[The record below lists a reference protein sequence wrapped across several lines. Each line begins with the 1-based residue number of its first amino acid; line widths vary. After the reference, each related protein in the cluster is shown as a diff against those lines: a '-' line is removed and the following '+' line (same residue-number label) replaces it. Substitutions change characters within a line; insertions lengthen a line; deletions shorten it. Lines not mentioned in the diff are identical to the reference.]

1 VCEAMG
7 ATGRTF
13 GTIAAA
19 LAAVMLPAFASPA
32 LAADTAVQTAF
43 YPDATIP
50 NVPGP
55 AFAQFTIAVSASVG
69 GTCGFATGGAP
80 TGTISATAIDTTA
93 WSGKAFFTPQCTAPW
108 RIAVSSQNGALLN
121 SVAAPTAAFA
131 NRAPYTVKL
140 HVVTDTGATDDQCAV
155 ANLTTA
161 NTACTFE
168 GTASSANGLQLPRS
182 YLQSGSYIEASAPA
196 YAGSQVLVAG
206 TYQDVLTITVSPA
219 T

>member
-1 VCEAMG
+1 MIT
-7 ATGRTF
+7 AT
-13 GTIAAA
+13 
-19 LAAVMLPAFASPA
+19 AVAVVLPVFASPA

-43 YPDATIP
+43 FPDPGIP

-55 AFAQFTIAVSASVG
+55 AAARFTIAVSASVG

-80 TGTISATAIDTTA
+80 NGAISAPAIDTA
-93 WSGKAFFTPQCTAPW
+93 GWSGKVFFTPQCTAPW

-121 SVAAPTAAFA
+121 SVAAPTAAFT
-131 NRAPYTVKL
+131 NRAPYTVNL
-140 HVVTDTGATDDQCAV
+140 HVVTDTGSTDDQCAV

-161 NTACTFE
+161 NTACSFE
-168 GTASSANGLQLPRS
+168 GAASAANGLQLPRS
-182 YLQSGSYIEASAPA
+182 YLQSGSYIEATAAA

>member
-1 VCEAMG
+1 MG
-7 ATGRTF
+7 AVGKVS
-13 GTIAAA
+13 GM
-19 LAAVMLPAFASPA
+19 LAAVSAVVMLPVFASPA
-32 LAADTAVQTAF
+32 LAADTAIQTAF
-43 YPDATIP
+43 YPDPTIP

-55 AFAQFTIAVSASVG
+55 ASAQFTIAVSASVG
-69 GTCGFATGGAP
+69 GTCGFAAGGAP
-80 TGTISATAIDTTA
+80 SGTITAAAIDVAA

-121 SVAAPTAAFA
+121 SVAASTTAFA
-131 NRAPYTVKL
+131 NRAPYDVKL
-140 HVVTDTGATDDQCAV
+140 HVVTDTGVAEDQCAAASLTA
-155 ANLTTA
+155 ANA
-161 NTACTFE
+161 ACSFE
-168 GTASSANGLQLPRS
+168 GAATAINGLQLSRS